1 MNHVRLARVAL
12 TAALTA
18 PLCAQQ
24 QAATMASL
32 AARADVVVRASVTYS
47 VRPTPQWRQVGL
59 RTDAVL
65 KGQVGQTFTL
75 TEPAGECCGRSL
87 FSLRVGDE
95 RLLFLRRVGPVLHP
109 DTAISQVVVHLT
121 ESRNNLPV
129 VDEASG
135 KLVGMVSYWD
145 IIGRILGDK

>member
-1 MNHVRLARVAL
+1 MDEHP
-12 TAALTA
+12 TKDQPMTTSKDFIS
-18 PLCAQQ
+18 AQMD
-24 QAATMASL
+24 TDLIKSL
-32 AARADVVVRASVTYS
+32 GKYAEA
-47 VRPTPQWRQVGL
+47 
-59 RTDAVL
+59 
-65 KGQVGQTFTL
+65 
-75 TEPAGECCGRSL
+75 
-87 FSLRVGDE
+87 
-95 RLLFLRRVGPVLHP
+95 VGPVLHP